1 MAKVFELHARTV
13 SFFTLISRVSGL
25 ARDAVLSRVFGAGPV
40 MDAFFFAFMV
50 PNLFRRLFGEGAL
63 SAAFLPVYTRL
74 DRDEPETARQLASY
88 VVGRATIALGL
99 IVLAC
104 ELLLLFVRPQDE
116 HAALAVRLA
125 RIMLPY
131 MPLVC
136 LVALFGSMLQVH
148 HTFGPTAAAP
158 IVLNLGMIGGAFL
171 ATRLPDIGIAFVAL
185 AVVAAGLVQVG
196 WSLLALRRLDWW
208 RRETSA
214 ARSHVRTVLA
224 QAMPMLVGLGVLQ
237 LNTFLDGVI
246 ASYPTTFGST
256 IFGLAYP
263 LDQGAMATVSYAQR
277 LYQFPLGVFG
287 IAVATAIFPQLS
299 READDDRLFLGTV
312 RRGLRLVVFIGLPAS
327 AGLILVRG
335 PLVRVVLEGGR
346 FTEENTSA
354 VGTVLLGYAAAVWAY
369 SMVHVLTRAFY
380 ARGQAR
386 RPMNV
391 AVAIVILNLALNLT
405 LIWPLG
411 VAGLAWATAITSTLQ
426 AIVLTIM
433 LGRDGERLLDHDV
446 LGSWARTAAATI
458 VMAASILLL
467 KLLPLE
473 VDGWAGGLLELA
485 TLVTGG
491 LAVFF
496 GGALLL
502 GMQELRWL
510 ARR

>member
-1 MAKVFELHARTV
+1 M
-13 SFFTLISRVSGL
+13 
-25 ARDAVLSRVFGAGPV
+25 
-40 MDAFFFAFMV
+40 
-50 PNLFRRLFGEGAL
+50 
-63 SAAFLPVYTRL
+63 
-74 DRDEPETARQLASY
+74 
-88 VVGRATIALGL
+88 
-99 IVLAC
+99 
-104 ELLLLFVRPQDE
+104 
-116 HAALAVRLA
+116 
-125 RIMLPY
+125 
-131 MPLVC
+131 
-136 LVALFGSMLQVH
+136 
-148 HTFGPTAAAP
+148 
-158 IVLNLGMIGGAFL
+158 
-171 ATRLPDIGIAFVAL
+171 
-185 AVVAAGLVQVG
+185 AAGLVQVG